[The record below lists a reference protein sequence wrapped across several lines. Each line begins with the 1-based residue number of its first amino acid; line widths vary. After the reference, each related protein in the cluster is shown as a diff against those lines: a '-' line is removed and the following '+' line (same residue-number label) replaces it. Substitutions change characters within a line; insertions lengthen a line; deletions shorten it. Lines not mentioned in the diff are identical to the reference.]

1 MATTDILAIVQS
13 APDVASGDASWVAS
27 LVAQAQAAIAAFCNL
42 PAFGADE
49 PPGTPREPLLE
60 AICAQIALEAY
71 RATSLAPETYD
82 DPSVR
87 VARAAESFAVTLGRY
102 KGLLTRFRRLTV

>member
-1 MATTDILAIVQS
+1 MAATDILAIVQS

-27 LVAQAQAAIAAFCNL
+27 LVGQAQAAIAVFCNL
-42 PAFGADE
+42 PAFGNDE
-49 PPGTPREPLLE
+49 TPREPLLE

-82 DPSVR
+82 DVSAR
-87 VARAAESFAVTLGRY
+87 VARAAESLAVTLGRY
-102 KGLLTRFRRLTV
+102 KGLLTRFRRLEL